1 MRLTLRTLLAYID
14 KTLDAGD
21 SVTLATKVNNSSFAR
36 SIVERIEI
44 ADDCLAEAISFRQF
58 GGIDDPNRIGGYLD
72 SVLDSAE
79 VENIEM
85 LFIESSQHLIEV
97 AVVHRVLTLVLGKQ
111 AEVPNSLR
119 ERGYGLDPSRSFD
132 DAVYNAIFS
141 VMLSDTSA
149 HPSSGSIASA
159 EVRKVVPARQE
170 DSGVWDAHKRFYHS
184 ASVSD
189 FDEVNSSGNVRIERA
204 VPHDFTDFNAKKS
217 FYRMSLVGWALFFIL
232 ILFLFL
238 LFSGL

>member
-97 AVVHRVLTLVLGKQ
+97 AVVHRVLTLVLGEQ
-111 AEVPNSLR
+111 AEVPNKSTRKGLR
-119 ERGYGLDPSRSFD
+119 S
-132 DAVYNAIFS
+132 
-141 VMLSDTSA
+141 
-149 HPSSGSIASA
+149 
-159 EVRKVVPARQE
+159 
-170 DSGVWDAHKRFYHS
+170 
-184 ASVSD
+184 
-189 FDEVNSSGNVRIERA
+189 
-204 VPHDFTDFNAKKS
+204 
-217 FYRMSLVGWALFFIL
+217 
-232 ILFLFL
+232 
-238 LFSGL
+238 

>member
-21 SVTLATKVNNSSFAR
+21 SITLATKVNNSSFAK
-36 SIVERIEI
+36 SVVERIEI

-79 VENIEM
+79 VESVEM
-85 LFIESSQHLIEV
+85 LCIESSQHLIEV
-97 AVVHRVLTLVLGKQ
+97 AVVHHVLTLVLGKQ

-141 VMLSDTSA
+141 VMLSDNSA
-149 HPSSGSIASA
+149 HPSSGSIAPA
-159 EVRKVVPARQE
+159 EYRNVVPARQE
-170 DSGVWDAHKRFYHS
+170 DSGVWDAHKRFHHS
-184 ASVSD
+184 AFVSD
-189 FDEVNSSGNVRIERA
+189 FDEVNSNGNVRIERA
-204 VPHDFTDFNAKKS
+204 VHREFTEFNAKKS
-217 FYRMSLVGWALFFIL
+217 FYRMSLAGWALFFIL
-232 ILFLFL
+232 ILLFFW

>member
-79 VENIEM
+79 VESVEM
-85 LFIESSQHLIEV
+85 LCIESSQHLIEV
-97 AVVHRVLTLVLGKQ
+97 AVVHHVLTLVLGKQ

-149 HPSSGSIASA
+149 HSSSGSIASA

-170 DSGVWDAHKRFYHS
+170 DSGVWDAHKRFYRS
-184 ASVSD
+184 ALVSD
-189 FDEVNSSGNVRIERA
+189 FDEVNSSGNVIIERA

-232 ILFLFL
+232 ILLLFL